1 MSTEVQGMYD
11 RLIAVITD
19 IDEKLDSLDDTAGVT
34 KRKIVSDL
42 VEANKETWEP
52 AAAQFVE
59 QISALDEETLVGV
72 YKGFDS
78 AFRAAFEEKVKA
90 IIEAKAENAPKATP
104 LISEEE
110 VPALSA
116 TRSELYQQIKMA
128 VTLAKAI
135 DGVDLEMPKTRRGSK
150 GKRGPRAMSLMVW
163 AINGEELNPQPAK
176 FKDLAELLGFAKSS
190 ELTAF
195 LKSKDVDTT
204 TPEDNKLEVELPDG
218 RLLTGYIPEGAIEA
232 AGDSDSDDDDDDD
245 DEASTEE

>member
-1 MSTEVQGMYD
+1 MTTEVQGMYNK
-11 RLIAVITD
+11 LIEAISA
-19 IDEKLDSLDDTAGVT
+19 IDEKLDSLDDTQGVT

-42 VEANKETWEP
+42 VESAQGTWGP
-52 AAAQFVE
+52 AAEAFIAQL
-59 QISALDEETLVGV
+59 STLDDDTLVGV
-72 YKGFDS
+72 YRGLTSEIDK
-78 AFRAAFEEKVKA
+78 AFAEKTKT
-90 IIEAKAENAPKATP
+90 IIDAKAETAPKPTP

-110 VPALSA
+110 IAPLSA
-116 TRSELYQQIKMA
+116 TRSELYQQVKMA

-163 AINGEELNPQPAK
+163 AINGEEINPQPAK

-204 TPEDNKLEVELPDG
+204 TPKDNKLEVELPDG
-218 RLLTGYIPEGAIEA
+218 RLLTGYIPEGALEA
-232 AGDSDSDDDDDDD
+232 AEENPVED
-245 DEASTEE
+245 DEEDEEENTEE